1 MFGVYFGRHLM
12 ERGAITEEHYEGL
25 LEATRNSKLKMGFLA
40 VEEDMMTPEQA
51 EEINRLQ
58 QQEDKRFG
66 DLAIEMGYLTEEN
79 VSDLLDIQGDS
90 YLLFVQTLIESGLMD
105 MAQLQEYLADFRKE
119 NNLSVRELEDF
130 KTGDVDRIIPILLK
144 DGSMSKE
151 VKDYICLTSRFLV
164 RFIDRFF
171 RMEKPERVNEY
182 IADNIAYQTIRGD
195 KEYFTAFCGS
205 VEELDTIGW
214 GFMSGLLPPGETI
227 SYDVLDVAGEYLNVN
242 NGVYVTGLDKEG
254 VTERSDFPV
263 MRAVPTKITST
274 GEMYR
279 VPLFIEGM
287 LVDLIVCFGEGYSE
301 EVL

>member
-1 MFGVYFGRHLM
+1 M

-25 LEATRNSKLKMGFLA
+25 LEAARNSKLKMGFLA
-40 VEEDMMTPEQA
+40 VEEGMMTVEQA

-66 DLAIEMGYLTEEN
+66 DLAIEKGYLTEEN

-90 YLLFVQTLIESGLMD
+90 YLLFVQTLIESGLMGMD
-105 MAQLQEYLADFRKE
+105 EIQEYLADFRKE
-119 NNLSVRELEDF
+119 NNFSVRELEDF
-130 KTGDVDRIIPILLK
+130 KTGDVDRIVPIIIK
-144 DGSMSKE
+144 DNAMSKE
-151 VKDYICLTSRFLV
+151 VRDYICLTSRLLV

-182 IADNIAYQTIRGD
+182 IADNIAYQTIHGD
-195 KEYFTAFCGS
+195 KQYFTAFCGS
-205 VEELDTIGW
+205 IEELDTIGW
-214 GFMSGLLPPGETI
+214 GFMSGLLPPGESI

-242 NGVYVTGLDKEG
+242 NGIYVTGLDKEG
-254 VTERSDFPV
+254 INERSDFPV
-263 MRAVPTKITST
+263 MRDAPTKITST

-287 LVDLIVCFGEGYSE
+287 LVDLIVCFGEGFSE

>member
-1 MFGVYFGRHLM
+1 M

-25 LEATRNSKLKMGFLA
+25 LEAARNSKLKMGFLA
-40 VEEDMMTPEQA
+40 VEEGMMTVEQA

-66 DLAIEMGYLTEEN
+66 DLAIEKGYLTEEN

-90 YLLFVQTLIESGLMD
+90 YLLFVQTLIESGLMGMD
-105 MAQLQEYLADFRKE
+105 EIQEYLADFRKE
-119 NNLSVRELEDF
+119 NNFSVRELEDF
-130 KTGDVDRIIPILLK
+130 KTGDVDRIVPIIIK
-144 DGSMSKE
+144 DNAMSKE
-151 VKDYICLTSRFLV
+151 VRDYICLTSRLLV

-182 IADNIAYQTIRGD
+182 IADNIAYQTIHGD
-195 KEYFTAFCGS
+195 KQYLTAFCGS
-205 VEELDTIGW
+205 IEELDTIGW
-214 GFMSGLLPPGETI
+214 GFMSGLLPPGESI

-242 NGVYVTGLDKEG
+242 NGIFVTGLDKEG
-254 VTERSDFPV
+254 INERSDFPV
-263 MRAVPTKITST
+263 MRDAPTKIIST

-287 LVDLIVCFGEGYSE
+287 LVDLIVCFGEGFSE
-301 EVL
+301 ALL